1 MDLALCHS
9 NMDFDCL
16 SAQYALTRLYP
27 GCKMVLSNQLT
38 GNVRNFIALNR
49 NLLPTVDIKYVD
61 MTRVDRIFLV
71 DCQHIERLDEAVRA
85 ALTSVLPGRAKGR
98 MPASASAFPP
108 IIIFDHHAPGA
119 TEGSGAGRGGAM
131 PAPGA
136 AGSQIEYVGA
146 STTLLVEKI
155 MTEAVPLTSFDA
167 TVLAIGIY
175 EDTGCLTFAGTT
187 SRDAACVAFLLSRGA
202 DLALVREYMRTRLE
216 ADQIE
221 LFETLLQQS
230 MTLEVEGHRYLIAA
244 HSTPDFVDGLA
255 VITRQL
261 LELQS
266 CEGAFT
272 IVHMRD
278 RVHLVGRSD
287 SRTLD
292 VRQVVRA
299 FGGDG
304 HPGAGSAVI
313 KGGDV
318 HSIKAEVVEL
328 IRQMSVPQPVAKDI
342 MVSPIRTIRPDISMD
357 EAGRLMLRYAMD
369 GLVVMDNDEPVGI
382 ISRRDIDQS
391 RHHRLGHAR
400 VSGFMSRPVLTVPE
414 DATLVEMQQL
424 MVSEDI
430 GRLPVLDG
438 QKRLV
443 GLVSRQDVLN
453 SLYGQAGGG
462 ALVHRGSDRKSRR
475 SGLAASGNNL
485 SQRLQS
491 FSAPI
496 VEIIK
501 VIGTAAQS
509 ADMTAYAVGGFVRD
523 MLLERANFDLDFV
536 IEGAAIELAET
547 LARSDARFEIMA
559 RHERFGTAN
568 LLFKDGGIEQEVDLS
583 TARTEFYE
591 FPAALPEVEPS
602 KLEQDLLRRDFTV
615 NALAVCINPS
625 RFGEL
630 VDHFNGVR
638 DLERKVIRILHPFS
652 FIEDPTRIVRAARF
666 AGRLGFHLDPTTKE
680 QAKRAVSMGIFD
692 DLGGVRIKE
701 ELKLILQSA
710 ERIKCLSLLQ
720 ELGGNLCYLDRQLS
734 FSGGVKRSLR
744 RAERLLARYGN
755 LGLEQ
760 AYNGSEAQ
768 ERFENWIVYLGVLLS
783 ELVPERV
790 ESVLLRLQ
798 LTNKQRDAI
807 LSGLDLHRQMPLS
820 MGELSRSE
828 LYLVLKGRP
837 LQSLAIAA
845 SIAQV
850 GTDLRRALKLYFDEL
865 VDTSLEITGRDL
877 LSLGFAAGPRL
888 GQVLEQVLAARL
900 DKKIAGKEEELK
912 LAGELLMT
920 DH

>member
-462 ALVHRGSDRKSRR
+462 ALAHRGSDRKSRR

-485 SQRLQS
+485 SRRLQS
-491 FSAPI
+491 FSSPI

-630 VDHFNGVR
+630 VDHFNGLR

-710 ERIKCLSLLQ
+710 ERIKSLSLLQ

-790 ESVLLRLQ
+790 EAVLLRLQ

>member
-119 TEGSGAGRGGAM
+119 TEGSGAGRGGAV

-328 IRQMSVPQPVAKDI
+328 IRQMSAPQPVAKDI

-485 SQRLQS
+485 SRRLQS

-547 LARSDARFEIMA
+547 LARTDARFEIMA

-710 ERIKCLSLLQ
+710 ERIKSLSLLQ

-877 LSLGFAAGPRL
+877 LNLGFAAGPRL

-912 LAGELLMT
+912 LAGELLVT

>member
-1 MDLALCHS
+1 
-9 NMDFDCL
+9 
-16 SAQYALTRLYP
+16 
-27 GCKMVLSNQLT
+27 
-38 GNVRNFIALNR
+38 
-49 NLLPTVDIKYVD
+49 
-61 MTRVDRIFLV
+61 
-71 DCQHIERLDEAVRA
+71 
-85 ALTSVLPGRAKGR
+85 
-98 MPASASAFPP
+98 
-108 IIIFDHHAPGA
+108 
-119 TEGSGAGRGGAM
+119 
-131 PAPGA
+131 
-136 AGSQIEYVGA
+136 
-146 STTLLVEKI
+146 
-155 MTEAVPLTSFDA
+155 
-167 TVLAIGIY
+167 
-175 EDTGCLTFAGTT
+175 
-187 SRDAACVAFLLSRGA
+187 
-202 DLALVREYMRTRLE
+202 
-216 ADQIE
+216 
-221 LFETLLQQS
+221 
-230 MTLEVEGHRYLIAA
+230 
-244 HSTPDFVDGLA
+244 
-255 VITRQL
+255 
-261 LELQS
+261 
-266 CEGAFT
+266 
-272 IVHMRD
+272 
-278 RVHLVGRSD
+278 
-287 SRTLD
+287 
-292 VRQVVRA
+292 
-299 FGGDG
+299 
-304 HPGAGSAVI
+304 
-313 KGGDV
+313 
-318 HSIKAEVVEL
+318 
-328 IRQMSVPQPVAKDI
+328 
-342 MVSPIRTIRPDISMD
+342 
-357 EAGRLMLRYAMD
+357 
-369 GLVVMDNDEPVGI
+369 
-382 ISRRDIDQS
+382 
-391 RHHRLGHAR
+391 
-400 VSGFMSRPVLTVPE
+400 
-414 DATLVEMQQL
+414 
-424 MVSEDI
+424 
-430 GRLPVLDG
+430 
-438 QKRLV
+438 
-443 GLVSRQDVLN
+443 
-453 SLYGQAGGG
+453 
-462 ALVHRGSDRKSRR
+462 
-475 SGLAASGNNL
+475 
-485 SQRLQS
+485 
-491 FSAPI
+491 

-568 LLFKDGGIEQEVDLS
+568 LIFKNGAIEQEVDLS

-701 ELKLILQSA
+701 ELKLILQSG
-710 ERIKCLSLLQ
+710 ERIKSLSLLQ

-790 ESVLLRLQ
+790 EAVLLRLQ

-820 MGELSRSE
+820 MRELSRSE

-877 LSLGFAAGPRL
+877 LNLGFAAGPRL

-900 DKKIAGKEEELK
+900 DKKIAGKDEELK
-912 LAGELLMT
+912 LAGELLVAEQ
-920 DH
+920 

>member
-119 TEGSGAGRGGAM
+119 TEGSGAGRGGAV

-328 IRQMSVPQPVAKDI
+328 IRQMSAPQPVAKDI

-462 ALVHRGSDRKSRR
+462 ALAHRGSDRKSRR

-485 SQRLQS
+485 SRRLQS

-547 LARSDARFEIMA
+547 LARTDARFEIMA

-710 ERIKCLSLLQ
+710 ERIKSLSLLQ

-877 LSLGFAAGPRL
+877 LNLGFAAGPRL

-912 LAGELLMT
+912 LAGELLVT

>member
-61 MTRVDRIFLV
+61 MARVDRIFLV
-71 DCQHIERLDEAVRA
+71 DCQHVERLDEAVRA
-85 ALTSVLPGRAKGR
+85 ALATVLPARAKGR
-98 MPASASAFPP
+98 VSGASPLPP
-108 IIIFDHHAPGA
+108 FIVFDHHLPGA
-119 TEGSGAGRGGAM
+119 TTGDGGSRGGSV
-131 PAPGA
+131 PAPVA
-136 AGSQIEYVGA
+136 PGSQIECVGA

-155 MTEAVPLTSFDA
+155 MAEAVPLTSFDA
-167 TVLAIGIY
+167 TLLAIGIY

-216 ADQIE
+216 LDQIE

-230 MTLEVEGHRYLIAA
+230 MTLEVEGHRYLIAV

-287 SRTLD
+287 SRSLD

-318 HSIKAEVVEL
+318 QSIKAEVVEL
-328 IRQMSVPQPVAKDI
+328 IRQMVAPQPVARDI

-369 GLVVMDNDEPVGI
+369 GLVVMENDEPVGI

-438 QKRLV
+438 QKRLL

-453 SLYGQAGGG
+453 SLYGQSAGG

-475 SGLAASGNNL
+475 SAAGPSTVNL
-485 SQRLQS
+485 TGRLQS

-501 VIGTAAQS
+501 VIGAAAQQ
-509 ADMTAYAVGGFVRD
+509 AGMTAYAVGGFVRD

-536 IEGAAIELAET
+536 VEGAAIDLAET
-547 LARSDARFEIMA
+547 LARTDSRFKIAA

-568 LLFKDGGIEQEVDLS
+568 LLFREGNVEQEVDLS

-630 VDHFNGVR
+630 VDHFDGVR

-666 AGRLGFHLDPTTKE
+666 AGRLGFHLDQTTKE
-680 QAKRAVSMGIFD
+680 QARRAVSMGIFD
-692 DLGGVRIKE
+692 DLGGVRMKE
-701 ELKLILQSA
+701 ELKLILHSG
-710 ERIKCLSLLQ
+710 ERLKSLSLLQ
-720 ELGGNLCYLDRQLS
+720 ELGGNLCYLDRQL
-734 FSGGVKRSLR
+734 FFTGGVKRSLR

-760 AYNGSEAQ
+760 AHGGSEAQ

-783 ELVPERV
+783 ELLPERV
-790 ESVLLRLQ
+790 EAVLLRLQ

-828 LYLVLKGRP
+828 LYGVLKGRP
-837 LQSLAIAA
+837 LQSLAVAA

-850 GTDLRRALKLYFDEL
+850 GTDLRRSLKLYFDEL
-865 VDTSLEITGRDL
+865 VDTHLEISGRDL
-877 LSLGFAAGPRL
+877 LNLGYSAGPRL
-888 GQVLEQVLAARL
+888 GRVLEQVLAARL
-900 DKKIAGKEEELK
+900 DKKITGKEEELR
-912 LAGELLMT
+912 LASELLLLEQ
-920 DH
+920 

>member
-1 MDLALCHS
+1 
-9 NMDFDCL
+9 
-16 SAQYALTRLYP
+16 
-27 GCKMVLSNQLT
+27 
-38 GNVRNFIALNR
+38 
-49 NLLPTVDIKYVD
+49 
-61 MTRVDRIFLV
+61 
-71 DCQHIERLDEAVRA
+71 
-85 ALTSVLPGRAKGR
+85 
-98 MPASASAFPP
+98 
-108 IIIFDHHAPGA
+108 
-119 TEGSGAGRGGAM
+119 
-131 PAPGA
+131 
-136 AGSQIEYVGA
+136 
-146 STTLLVEKI
+146 
-155 MTEAVPLTSFDA
+155 
-167 TVLAIGIY
+167 
-175 EDTGCLTFAGTT
+175 
-187 SRDAACVAFLLSRGA
+187 
-202 DLALVREYMRTRLE
+202 
-216 ADQIE
+216 
-221 LFETLLQQS
+221 
-230 MTLEVEGHRYLIAA
+230 
-244 HSTPDFVDGLA
+244 
-255 VITRQL
+255 
-261 LELQS
+261 
-266 CEGAFT
+266 
-272 IVHMRD
+272 
-278 RVHLVGRSD
+278 
-287 SRTLD
+287 
-292 VRQVVRA
+292 
-299 FGGDG
+299 
-304 HPGAGSAVI
+304 
-313 KGGDV
+313 
-318 HSIKAEVVEL
+318 
-328 IRQMSVPQPVAKDI
+328 
-342 MVSPIRTIRPDISMD
+342 
-357 EAGRLMLRYAMD
+357 
-369 GLVVMDNDEPVGI
+369 
-382 ISRRDIDQS
+382 
-391 RHHRLGHAR
+391 
-400 VSGFMSRPVLTVPE
+400 
-414 DATLVEMQQL
+414 
-424 MVSEDI
+424 
-430 GRLPVLDG
+430 
-438 QKRLV
+438 
-443 GLVSRQDVLN
+443 
-453 SLYGQAGGG
+453 
-462 ALVHRGSDRKSRR
+462 
-475 SGLAASGNNL
+475 
-485 SQRLQS
+485 
-491 FSAPI
+491 
-496 VEIIK
+496 
-501 VIGTAAQS
+501 
-509 ADMTAYAVGGFVRD
+509 MTAYAVGGFVRD

-630 VDHFNGVR
+630 VDHFNGLR

-710 ERIKCLSLLQ
+710 ERIKSLSLLQ

-790 ESVLLRLQ
+790 EAVLLRLQ